1 VAKLPAVPSGLSTG
15 LRNFLSALTTSVKTI
30 KTESEAAKKAA
41 ADAMNILTA
50 SKMTSSTIPPK
61 PTGVAANG
69 AFTNILVTWDD
80 PQYIEFSFAEVWRSS
95 STVLSTAVIVGTTNG
110 NSFVNAVTEGS
121 QYNYWVRF
129 VSSSSVNGA
138 YSSIAAGSTTSIAA
152 IDLALTNPAGGS
164 TLIPFGTVTTA
175 YCHGAVGADAATC
188 TAAGGTWIPVGAYMD
203 NAFIKDASISSAKIA
218 SLSADKLYSSSAWIN
233 TADIVDAAITNAKV
247 GSAAIT
253 TAKIADANITTAKII
268 DANITTAKIKDAAV
282 DTLKIA
288 GRAVTLPSGAYTA
301 GAVTLTSTIQT
312 YQTLSITNPNSF
324 AIDYFI
330 TFGCTYNLNKA
341 AYYIGEVW
349 GALFQGGTTVY
360 GYAPVHF
367 GYDAIVRGNASG
379 GTIIT
384 VSASTTTTLTARIQV
399 AGIGSGDLQYRF
411 IHAIGLKR

>member
-1 VAKLPAVPSGLSTG
+1 MAKLPAVPSGLSTG

-288 GRAVTLPSGAYTA
+288 GRAVTLPSGAFTS
-301 GAVTLTSTIQT
+301 GSFSLTHTIHT
-312 YQTLSITNPNSF
+312 FQTLVITNPNTF
-324 AIDYFI
+324 AVDYFV
-330 TFGCTYNLNKA
+330 TFGCSWHLNQYAYTIATIHGTLEVGGA
-341 AYYIGEVW
+341 A
-349 GALFQGGTTVY
+349 VY
-360 GYAPVHF
+360 GWAPWGSMYNDFYGV
-367 GYDAIVRGNASG
+367 GSA
-379 GTIIT
+379 GTIVSVGASAT
-384 VSASTTTTLTARIQV
+384 VSLDARLSV
-399 AGIGSGDLQYRF
+399 ANVPSGTISGRF
-411 IHAIGLKR
+411 IHAIGMQR